1 MVGLLDKLDQLVGHD
16 AAAHLA
22 ALLHAVADAAVE
34 SKAVRS
40 HLRSLIAAAPLRHV
54 QRLHGHI
61 LRLPQGLGPASDADG
76 DGKVHAGV
84 KGADLVQH
92 VIAPLGE
99 LLQLALLHHGDIA
112 AAGHPAQ
119 KAGAPADHILQHPVD
134 ALQQTGALAVQHI
147 AEHIVVAVHEKDQIA
162 RAAGLVLGLH
172 LPQGCLLVQYEEGHA
187 LRLAGDR
194 GAVDAPRAVGQI
206 QQLAARRPG
215 FL

>member
-1 MVGLLDKLDQLVGHD
+1 MP
-16 AAAHLA
+16 
-22 ALLHAVADAAVE
+22 
-34 SKAVRS
+34 R
-40 HLRSLIAAAPLRHV
+40 
-54 QRLHGHI
+54 
-61 LRLPQGLGPASDADG
+61 DG
-76 DGKVHAGV
+76 EVHAGV
-84 KGADLVQH
+84 EGTDLIQH
-92 VIAPLGE
+92 IVAALGI
-99 LLQLALLHHGDIA
+99 LLQMALFHHGDIA
-112 AAGHPAQ
+112 AAGNAAQ
-119 KAGAPADHILQHPVD
+119 KACAPADHILQHPVD
-134 ALQQTGALAVQHI
+134 ALQQAGALAVQHI